1 MIKKKIKKKD
11 NIINFPT
18 KLSQIEKEIEAIV
31 FAAAEPLDI
40 ETIENK
46 ISKKTDVEKVL
57 IKLQSEY
64 SDRGINLV
72 CISKKWSFRTSPNLS
87 NLMTQEKTVEK
98 KLSRAAIETLAII
111 VYHQPITKAEI
122 ESIRGVNIGQGI
134 FDQLMEFGWI
144 APGGRKE
151 VPGRPIL
158 WETTDDF
165 LLHFGLG
172 TLDNLPGIEEMKSS
186 GLLND
191 NFASMNIQELT
202 DDLEKDEAFVDEENN
217 EDENLDDF
225 TQSQL
230 TQDNDS

>member
-1 MIKKKIKKKD
+1 MSETSQKIEALIFASSKP
-11 NIINFPT
+11 I
-18 KLSQIEKEIEAIV
+18 SEKEIQKR
-31 FAAAEPLDI
+31 LDLH
-40 ETIENK
+40 ED
-46 ISKKTDVEKVL
+46 ISEVMSNLEDAY
-57 IKLQSEY
+57 QH
-64 SDRGINLV
+64 RGINLKK
-72 CISKKWSFRTSPNLS
+72 ISKGWIFLTNTEVSDIFHEKREVQKRLS
-87 NLMTQEKTVEK
+87 KQ
-98 KLSRAAIETLAII
+98 AIETLAIV

-134 FDQLMEFGWI
+134 FDQLMELGWI

-158 WETTDDF
+158 WGTTDDF

-202 DDLEKDEAFVDEENN
+202 DDLEKDEAFVDEEDN

-230 TQDNDS
+230 TQEENDT

>member
-1 MIKKKIKKKD
+1 MSETSQKIEALIFASSKP
-11 NIINFPT
+11 I
-18 KLSQIEKEIEAIV
+18 SEKEIQKRLDLHEDISEVMSNLEEAY
-31 FAAAEPLDI
+31 
-40 ETIENK
+40 
-46 ISKKTDVEKVL
+46 
-57 IKLQSEY
+57 QH
-64 SDRGINLV
+64 RGINLKK
-72 CISKKWSFRTSPNLS
+72 ISRGWIFLTNTEVSDIFHEKREVQKRLS
-87 NLMTQEKTVEK
+87 KQ
-98 KLSRAAIETLAII
+98 AIETLAII

-134 FDQLMEFGWI
+134 FDQLMELGWI

-225 TQSQL
+225 TRSQL
-230 TQDNDS
+230 TQDNDT

>member
-1 MIKKKIKKKD
+1 MSETSQKIEALIFASSKP
-11 NIINFPT
+11 I
-18 KLSQIEKEIEAIV
+18 SEKEIQKRLDLHEDISEVMSNLEEAY
-31 FAAAEPLDI
+31 
-40 ETIENK
+40 
-46 ISKKTDVEKVL
+46 
-57 IKLQSEY
+57 QH
-64 SDRGINLV
+64 RGINLKK
-72 CISKKWSFRTSPNLS
+72 ISKGWIFLTNTEVSDIFHEKREVQKRLS
-87 NLMTQEKTVEK
+87 KQ
-98 KLSRAAIETLAII
+98 AIETLAII

-134 FDQLMEFGWI
+134 FDQLMELGWI

-202 DDLEKDEAFVDEENN
+202 DDLDKDEAFVEDES
-217 EDENLDDF
+217 DDSENLDDF

-230 TQDNDS
+230 TQTDDT

>member
-1 MIKKKIKKKD
+1 MRETSQKIEALIFASSKP
-11 NIINFPT
+11 I
-18 KLSQIEKEIEAIV
+18 SEKEIKLRLDLHEDISEAMINLEE
-31 FAAAEPLDI
+31 AY
-40 ETIENK
+40 
-46 ISKKTDVEKVL
+46 
-57 IKLQSEY
+57 QH
-64 SDRGINLV
+64 RGINLKK
-72 CISKKWSFRTSPNLS
+72 ISKGWIFLTNNEVSEIFHEKREIQKRLS
-87 NLMTQEKTVEK
+87 KQ
-98 KLSRAAIETLAII
+98 AIETLAII

-122 ESIRGVNIGQGI
+122 ESIRGVIIGQGI
-134 FDQLMEFGWI
+134 FDQLMELGWI

-172 TLDNLPGIEEMKSS
+172 TLDNLPGIEEMKNS

-202 DDLEKDEAFVDEENN
+202 DDLDKDEAFVDEKN

-225 TQSQL
+225 SRSQL
-230 TQDNDS
+230 TEDDDT

>member
-1 MIKKKIKKKD
+1 MSETSQKIEALIFASSKP
-11 NIINFPT
+11 I
-18 KLSQIEKEIEAIV
+18 SEKEIQKR
-31 FAAAEPLDI
+31 LDI
-40 ETIENK
+40 HED
-46 ISKKTDVEKVL
+46 ISEVMINLEEAY
-57 IKLQSEY
+57 QH
-64 SDRGINLV
+64 RGINLKK
-72 CISKKWSFRTSPNLS
+72 ISRGWIFLTNTEVSDIFHEKREVQKRLS
-87 NLMTQEKTVEK
+87 KQ
-98 KLSRAAIETLAII
+98 AIETLAII
-111 VYHQPITKAEI
+111 VYHQPITKSEI

-134 FDQLMEFGWI
+134 FDQLMELGWI

-202 DDLEKDEAFVDEENN
+202 DELENDEAFVDEENN

-230 TQDNDS
+230 TQDNDT

>member
-1 MIKKKIKKKD
+1 MSETSQKIEALIFASSKP
-11 NIINFPT
+11 I
-18 KLSQIEKEIEAIV
+18 SEKEIQKR
-31 FAAAEPLDI
+31 LDLH
-40 ETIENK
+40 ED
-46 ISKKTDVEKVL
+46 ISEVMSNLEDAY
-57 IKLQSEY
+57 QH
-64 SDRGINLV
+64 RGINLKK
-72 CISKKWSFRTSPNLS
+72 ISKGSIFLTNTEVSDIFHEKREVQKRLS
-87 NLMTQEKTVEK
+87 KQ
-98 KLSRAAIETLAII
+98 AIETLAIV

-134 FDQLMEFGWI
+134 FDQLMELGWI

-158 WETTDDF
+158 WGTTDDF

-202 DDLEKDEAFVDEENN
+202 DDLDKDEAFVEDESDES
-217 EDENLDDF
+217 ENLDDF

-230 TQDNDS
+230 TQNNDT

>member
-1 MIKKKIKKKD
+1 MSETSQKIEALIFASSKP
-11 NIINFPT
+11 I
-18 KLSQIEKEIEAIV
+18 SEKEIQKR
-31 FAAAEPLDI
+31 LDLH
-40 ETIENK
+40 ED
-46 ISKKTDVEKVL
+46 ISEVMSNLEDAY
-57 IKLQSEY
+57 QH
-64 SDRGINLV
+64 RGINLKK
-72 CISKKWSFRTSPNLS
+72 ISKGWIFLTNTEVSDIFH
-87 NLMTQEKTVEK
+87 EK
-98 KLSRAAIETLAII
+98 KEVQKRLSKQAIETLAII
-111 VYHQPITKAEI
+111 VYHQPITKAEN

-134 FDQLMEFGWI
+134 FDQLMELGWI

-202 DDLEKDEAFVDEENN
+202 DDLDKDEAFIEEEND
-217 EDENLDDF
+217 EDENLDEF
-225 TQSQL
+225 SQSQL
-230 TQDNDS
+230 TQNNDT

>member
-1 MIKKKIKKKD
+1 MSETSQKIEALIFASSKP
-11 NIINFPT
+11 I
-18 KLSQIEKEIEAIV
+18 SEKEIQKRLDLHEDISEVMSNLEEAY
-31 FAAAEPLDI
+31 
-40 ETIENK
+40 
-46 ISKKTDVEKVL
+46 
-57 IKLQSEY
+57 QH
-64 SDRGINLV
+64 RGINLRK
-72 CISKKWSFRTSPNLS
+72 ISRGWIFLTNTEVSDIFHEKREVQKRLS
-87 NLMTQEKTVEK
+87 KQ
-98 KLSRAAIETLAII
+98 AIETLAII

-134 FDQLMEFGWI
+134 FDQLMELGWI

-202 DDLEKDEAFVDEENN
+202 DDLEKDEAFVDEEDN

-230 TQDNDS
+230 TQEENDT

>member
-1 MIKKKIKKKD
+1 MSETSQKIEALIFASSKPISENEIKKR
-11 NIINFPT
+11 
-18 KLSQIEKEIEAIV
+18 
-31 FAAAEPLDI
+31 LDI
-40 ETIENK
+40 HED
-46 ISKKTDVEKVL
+46 ISDVMNNLEDAY
-57 IKLQSEY
+57 QH
-64 SDRGINLV
+64 RGINLTK
-72 CISKKWSFRTSPNLS
+72 ISKGWIFLTNTEVSEIFHEKREVQKRLS
-87 NLMTQEKTVEK
+87 KQ
-98 KLSRAAIETLAII
+98 AIETLVII

-122 ESIRGVNIGQGI
+122 ESIRGVVIGQGI

-172 TLDNLPGIEEMKSS
+172 TLDNLPGIEEMKNS

-202 DDLEKDEAFVDEENN
+202 DDLDNDEAFIDENN
-217 EDENLDDF
+217 ETENLDEF
-225 TQSQL
+225 SRSQL
-230 TQDNDS
+230 TDNNDT